1 MPRSYKST
9 EAHLKPDPKF
19 GSLLASKII
28 NKLMWQGKKS
38 VAQDIFYDAMDLV
51 GQKIT
56 KDPVEVFTNV
66 IENVKP
72 RIEVR
77 SKRVGGATYQVPHE
91 VSKRRQQSLAIRW
104 LVDAARAKRGKPMAR
119 RLADE
124 IFDAFNMQGAAVT
137 KKENVHKMAEAN
149 SAYSHFAWGRR

>member
-1 MPRSYKST
+1 MPRSYKPT
-9 EAHLKPDPKF
+9 EVHLKPDPKY

-28 NKLMWQGKKS
+28 NKIMWEGKKS
-38 VAQDIFYDAMDLV
+38 VAQQIFYDAMDMV
-51 GQKIT
+51 CKKIS
-56 KDPVEVFTNV
+56 KEPVEVFTTV

-137 KKENVHKMAEAN
+137 KRENVHKMAEAN
-149 SAYSHFAWGRR
+149 SAYSHFAW